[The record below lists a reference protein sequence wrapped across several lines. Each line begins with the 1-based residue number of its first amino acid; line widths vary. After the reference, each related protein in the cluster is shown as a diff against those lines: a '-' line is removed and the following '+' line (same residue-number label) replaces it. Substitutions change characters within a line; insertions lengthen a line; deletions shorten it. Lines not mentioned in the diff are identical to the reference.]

1 MYVFITFHHLSS
13 SYMFSPSGVLI
24 WYNLC
29 PEMGWILWYH
39 LEKVALWLE
48 THWCR
53 NPVVRDPVVGDPV
66 DEVIGSQPFYKGSNG
81 CPCPACLKH
90 ILFSASLPFQ
100 ALAQVSIARLLP
112 PHQPQQ
118 TKHSFLN
125 NIFLKLVHLTPLAAA
140 WLQKHAR

>member
-90 ILFSASLPFQ
+90 IFFLP
-100 ALAQVSIARLLP
+100 ACLSRLLP
-112 PHQPQQ
+112 RFLWPGCYHH
-118 TKHSFLN
+118 TNHSKQNTAF
-125 NIFLKLVHLTPLAAA
+125 
-140 WLQKHAR
+140 